1 MSAPTGDQVYRRVGR
16 GGAGNWYSKKD
27 VDEAEKAQQQAVS
40 LIFLP
45 IILFRYFLDPRYP
58 AYRLTPQTLWWKQD
72 IEAQKDHGT
81 SAAGPANPIA
91 ASTQYHRAG
100 RGGAGNFHDP
110 APTNAITAG
119 TDKADGAVDPVA
131 VQQQEEQIAKIK
143 AAVAAQKPRT
153 GGMGGRGGVGNW
165 SNSNSLSAQQQERQ
179 EKEEQKRVQEVE
191 LNVLRDVDAGLAMPK
206 PAYQRAAVE
215 REE

>member
-1 MSAPTGDQVYRRVGR
+1 MSSSAGDQVYRRVGR

-27 VDEAEKAQQQAVS
+27 VEEAEKSQQQA
-40 LIFLP
+40 
-45 IILFRYFLDPRYP
+45 
-58 AYRLTPQTLWWKQD
+58 D
-72 IEAQKDHGT
+72 IEAQKAHQP

-110 APTNAITAG
+110 AATAAGPDAI
-119 TDKADGAVDPVA
+119 DPAA
-131 VQQQEEQIAKIK
+131 VQQQEEQIEKLK
-143 AAVAAQKPRT
+143 AAVAAQKPRM

-165 SNSNSLSAQQQERQ
+165 SMNQSLSA
-179 EKEEQKRVQEVE
+179 EKQAEEEQKKVQEVE
-191 LNVLRDVDAGLAMPK
+191 LRVLKDVDAGLAMPK
-206 PAYQRAAVE
+206 PAYQRATAE

>member
-1 MSAPTGDQVYRRVGR
+1 MTG
-16 GGAGNWYSKKD
+16 
-27 VDEAEKAQQQAVS
+27 
-40 LIFLP
+40 
-45 IILFRYFLDPRYP
+45 
-58 AYRLTPQTLWWKQD
+58 QD
-72 IEAQKDHGT
+72 IEAQKHHGA

-110 APTNAITAG
+110 TATATASAETDAI
-119 TDKADGAVDPVA
+119 DPVA
-131 VQQQEEQIAKIK
+131 VQQREEQIEKIK

-165 SNSNSLSAQQQERQ
+165 SNNQSMTAQQL
-179 EKEEQKRVQEVE
+179 EKQAEEEQKKVQEVE
-191 LNVLRDVDAGLAMPK
+191 LKVLKDVEAGLAMPK
-206 PAYQRAAVE
+206 PAYQRATVE